1 MTTRS
6 TRWLRLLALLFAFAL
21 IASACGD
28 DGDDDAGST
37 GDAGAPATEEPA
49 AAPAADAD
57 DDMADDDMADDD
69 MDGGDMAD
77 DDMADD
83 MDDMGHAADDSLP
96 AVKIGLIAQDEELL
110 AFPEVRSVSQ
120 AFVDYFNAE
129 LAGAG
134 GHPID
139 LVVCGAGDAPES
151 HVACAQEFINAD
163 DIHLVI
169 SAGFLANSAAA
180 NSLLAGAGVPTLTL
194 GNDFIDYLSPGVF
207 TLDPGLPGLA
217 QVFFVYATA
226 ARGDVTATLFI
237 ADDPAFEPFI
247 PALQAIADSNGMVI
261 NEVVPLGFEP
271 DLTGPVSAANPEN
284 DAWLFVLADG
294 AQCTASASAVDI
306 VGYEGSTYA
315 NDLCL
320 AQDVI
325 ESGAVDGW
333 AGPVV
338 SAAPTVDGGEEVD
351 LIVSV
356 LETYGDD
363 DSQTAGLAGWALAN
377 IYAARDVLTEA
388 GLAEATRESVLAA
401 LSTYSS
407 TEIPGFPD
415 VSCPGPSVW
424 TGACNQSP
432 LMVVVD
438 NGRLTSPDGF
448 VQLDFSDLD
457 FLLGG

>member
-1 MTTRS
+1 MISRS
-6 TRWLRLLALLFAFAL
+6 QRLMRLAALLFAFTL
-21 IASACGD
+21 IAASCGD
-28 DGDDDAGST
+28 DGDADEA
-37 GDAGAPATEEPA
+37 DAGAPATE
-49 AAPAADAD
+49 APADDAAGD
-57 DDMADDDMADDD
+57 EPSDDMADDADDD
-69 MDGGDMAD
+69 GSDDAAAGDMAD
-77 DDMADD
+77 DSTE
-83 MDDMGHAADDSLP
+83 DMGGMGDMADDSLP
-96 AVKIGLIAQDEELL
+96 AVKVGLIAQDEELL
-110 AFPEVRSVSQ
+110 AFPEVRSASQ

-129 LAGAG
+129 LGGAD

-163 DIHLVI
+163 DIHLVVA
-169 SAGFLANSAAA
+169 AGFLANSAAA
-180 NSLLAGAGVPTLTL
+180 ASLLAEAGVPTLTL
-194 GNDFIDYLSPGVF
+194 GNDFVDYLMPGVY

-217 QVFFVYATA
+217 QVFFVYATSV
-226 ARGDVTATLFI
+226 RGDVSATLFI
-237 ADDPAFEPFI
+237 ADDPAFEPFV
-247 PALQAIADSNGMVI
+247 PALQAIAESNGMII

-271 DLTGPVSAANPEN
+271 DLTGPVSAANLDN

-294 AQCTASASAVDI
+294 AQCGASAAAVDT
-306 VGYEGSTYA
+306 VGYTGSTYA
-315 NDLCL
+315 NDLCM
-320 AQDVI
+320 AQGVI
-325 ESGAVDGW
+325 ESGALDGW

-351 LIVSV
+351 LIVRV
-356 LETYGDD
+356 LDTYGDD
-363 DSQTAGLAGWALAN
+363 DSQTAGLTGWALAN
-377 IYAARDVLTEA
+377 MYAARDVLTSA
-388 GLAEATRESVLAA
+388 GLADATRASVLEA

-438 NGRLTSPDGF
+438 NGQLTSPDGF
-448 VQLDFSDLD
+448 VLLDFSELD

>member
-1 MTTRS
+1 MTNRS
-6 TRWLRLLALLFAFAL
+6 RRWLRLLALLFAFAL

-28 DGDDDAGST
+28 DSDDETGST
-37 GDAGAPATEEPA
+37 GDAGASATTEPA

-57 DDMADDDMADDD
+57 DDMADDMADDD
-69 MDGGDMAD
+69 MSDDDMSD

-96 AVKIGLIAQDEELL
+96 SVKIGLIAQDEELL

-120 AFVDYFNAE
+120 AFVGYFNAE

-134 GHPID
+134 GHPIE

-163 DIHLVI
+163 DINLVI

-180 NSLLAGAGVPTLTL
+180 SSLLAAAGVPTLTL
-194 GNDFIDYLSPGVF
+194 GNDFIDYLTPGVF

-217 QVFFVYATA
+217 QVFFVYASS
-226 ARGDVTATLFI
+226 ARGDVTTTLFI

-247 PALQAIADSNGMVI
+247 PALQAIAESNGMVI

-271 DLTGPVSAANPEN
+271 DLTGPVSAASLDN

-294 AQCTASASAVDI
+294 AQCTASASAVDT

-338 SAAPTVDGGEEVD
+338 SAAPTIDGGDEVD
-351 LIVSV
+351 LIVRV
-356 LETYGDD
+356 LEAYGDD

-388 GLAEATRESVLAA
+388 GLADATRESAFAA

-407 TEIPGFPD
+407 SEIPGFPD

-432 LMVVVD
+432 LMVVVE
-438 NGRLTSPDGF
+438 NGQLTSPGGF

>member
-49 AAPAADAD
+49 AAPAAD
-57 DDMADDDMADDD
+57 ADDDMADDD

>member
-6 TRWLRLLALLFAFAL
+6 TRWLRLLALLFAIAL

-28 DGDDDAGST
+28 DGDDAGST
-37 GDAGAPATEEPA
+37 GDAGEPATEEPT
-49 AAPAADAD
+49 AAPDDAADDMASDDDMVD
-57 DDMADDDMADDD
+57 DDMASDD
-69 MDGGDMAD
+69 DMAD

-134 GHPID
+134 GHPIE

-169 SAGFLANSAAA
+169 TAGFLANSAAA
-180 NSLLAGAGVPTLTL
+180 ASLFAEAGVPTLTL
-194 GNDFIDYLSPGVF
+194 GNDFLDYLIPGVF

-217 QVFFVYATA
+217 QVFFVYATEV
-226 ARGDVTATLFI
+226 RGDVTATLFI
-237 ADDPAFEPFI
+237 ADDPGFEPFI
-247 PALQAIADSNGMVI
+247 PALQAIAESNGMLI

-271 DLTGPVSAANPEN
+271 DLTGPVSAANLDN

-294 AQCTASASAVDI
+294 AQCGASASAVAT

-315 NDLCL
+315 NDLCM

-325 ESGAVDGW
+325 ESGALNGW

-338 SAAPTVDGGEEVD
+338 SAAPTVDGGDEVD
-351 LIVSV
+351 LIVHV

-363 DSQTAGLAGWALAN
+363 DSQTAGLAGWSLAN
-377 IYAARDVLTEA
+377 IYAARDVLTAA
-388 GLAEATRESVLAA
+388 GLAEATRESVMAA

-424 TGACNQSP
+424 AGACNQSP

-438 NGRLTSPDGF
+438 DGQLTSPDGF
-448 VQLDFSDLD
+448 VQLDFSELD